1 MTSIV
6 YGLITALGI
15 GLLIG
20 LMRERRRNDPDK
32 AVSAAGLRT
41 HALAALAAAVA

>member
-6 YGLITALGI
+6 SGLITALGI

-32 AVSAAGLRT
+32 AVSAAGL
-41 HALAALAAAVA
+41 AALAAAVA